1 VVQRLGRDVVLW
13 GGLVTAC
20 AGVAI
25 FCSTTAL
32 PLTLFGAF
40 VATLGGSFVVSTSS
54 TVLSDR
60 HETAGPAAVSEA
72 NAAAAGVGTFA
83 PLVVPMFLTLAAVC
97 VARGGPPAVSLG
109 WVATPDR

>member
-1 VVQRLGRDVVLW
+1 M
-13 GGLVTAC
+13 
-20 AGVAI
+20 
-25 FCSTTAL
+25 
-32 PLTLFGAF
+32 
-40 VATLGGSFVVSTSS
+40 ATLGGSFVVSTSS